1 MDHFATSSQNELI
14 LLPPQLSHSIRLD
27 SSDSD
32 EEKNLNDFQRK
43 MRREHLQALAHIKK
57 AKRITVSCNKLRELL
72 PRVQGTRSDMVTVLE
87 MTIAFLEN
95 VQEFAKGH
103 QYTEILYPPEQLYS
117 RWLLETHL
125 RKQQC
130 QNKSYEEDEA
140 RKGQQQKSRACKG
153 KLLSPNPGQWQSK
166 SADSTLINAERTN
179 IPTDPC
185 DNLEGTGC
193 SGQPNTELLPE
204 SQSISTPAVP
214 SVAAD
219 LSLDTFAAPS
229 FWSPAVLMSP
239 VNPASQTLQATSW
252 DNCTI
257 PVVQSV

>member
-14 LLPPQLSHSIRLD
+14 LLPPQLSRSVRLD
-27 SSDSD
+27 SSESD

-57 AKRITVSCNKLRELL
+57 AMDFLLHSSPRKRITISCNKLRDLL

-103 QYTEILYPPEQLYS
+103 QYREILYPPEQLYS

-140 RKGQQQKSRACKG
+140 QKGQQQRSRAGKG
-153 KLLSPNPGQWQSK
+153 LSSNPGPGQSK
-166 SADSTLINAERTN
+166 SADSTLINAERTD
-179 IPTDPC
+179 ISTHPC
-185 DNLEGTGC
+185 DNSEGTGC
-193 SGQPNTELLPE
+193 SDQPHTDLPSE
-204 SQSISTPAVP
+204 AQSMSTSAVP
-214 SVAAD
+214 SVSAD
-219 LSLDTFAAPS
+219 LLLDTFAAPS

-239 VNPASQTLQATSW
+239 VNPASQTL
-252 DNCTI
+252 
-257 PVVQSV
+257 

>member
-14 LLPPQLSHSIRLD
+14 LLPPQLSRSVRLD
-27 SSDSD
+27 SSESD

-57 AKRITVSCNKLRELL
+57 ACVFTERIR
-72 PRVQGTRSDMVTVLE
+72 RVQGTRSDMVTVLE

-103 QYTEILYPPEQLYS
+103 QYREILYPPEQLYS

-140 RKGQQQKSRACKG
+140 QKGQQQRSRAGKG
-153 KLLSPNPGQWQSK
+153 LSSNPGPGQSK
-166 SADSTLINAERTN
+166 SADSTLINAERTD
-179 IPTDPC
+179 ISTHPC
-185 DNLEGTGC
+185 DNSEGTGC
-193 SGQPNTELLPE
+193 SDQPHTDLPSE
-204 SQSISTPAVP
+204 AQSMSTSAVP
-214 SVAAD
+214 SVSAD
-219 LSLDTFAAPS
+219 LLLDTFAAPS

-239 VNPASQTLQATSW
+239 VNPASQTL
-252 DNCTI
+252 
-257 PVVQSV
+257 